1 MKTRITFSFK
11 SKKQMPLFMVIK
23 EYYDDDGNIEFAKVL
38 FEIKGRKMR
47 KLEKMLFEKKT
58 QTKKRYALTL
68 CARTDYEQVVYA
80 HLSKD
85 DIYAIERSILGEL
98 NGQHVITL
106 DDGETIDIEI
116 VDYIEEVKQYA
127 L

>member
-1 MKTRITFSFK
+1 MKTRITFGFK
-11 SKKQMPLFMVIK
+11 SKTQMPLFMVIK

-47 KLEKMLFEKKT
+47 KLEKMLFEKKI

-68 CARTDYEQVVYA
+68 CARTPYEQVVYA

-85 DIYAIERSILGEL
+85 DLAAIQKSIWGEL

-116 VDYIEEVKQYA
+116 VDYIEEAK
-127 L
+127 